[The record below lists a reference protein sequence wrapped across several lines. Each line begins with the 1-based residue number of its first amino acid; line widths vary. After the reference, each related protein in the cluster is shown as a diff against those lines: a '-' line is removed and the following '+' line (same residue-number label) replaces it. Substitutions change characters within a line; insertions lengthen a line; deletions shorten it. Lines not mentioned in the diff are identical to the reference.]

1 MIRYMQ
7 FVSQHNQSN
16 GIPAYANVLGMERS
30 ATCMH
35 NQ

>member
-1 MIRYMQ
+1 MQ

-30 ATCMH
+30 ATCTH